1 MDNSRVEWA
10 AEHYRGW
17 LETVDLVPV
26 GRKGRDMSAWTS
38 GSYTLEGDR
47 EEDMMLL
54 SSWKWRRLVHRLND
68 GRD

>member
-1 MDNSRVEWA
+1 MDNSWVEWA
-10 AEHYRGW
+10 AEHCKGC
-17 LETVDLVPV
+17 LEVVDLVLV
-26 GRKGRDMSAWTS
+26 GRKGYDMSAWTS
-38 GSYTLEGDR
+38 GLCTLEGDR